1 MFALFRFGHSSGDP
15 SRPSP
20 PGPPGHSLYKEEN
33 QAGDYKEFTVL
44 IGEAAGSTRRQPA
57 GRFVAAGIPTGP
69 KCAERSVFRW
79 RSRVPGDQG
88 ASQTQRKEAATKAE
102 APNKPQRRGAA
113 EPQPKSEHPMNR
125 RDATSA
131 EKSKRTKI
139 LLKMRESPLLH
150 CDERRSAKPSVF
162 SASIGPLRLKRSV
175 ATLCDLL
182 VWCLRIA
189 YTLARQSGR
198 GLPHSK
204 TLTRGPVRQKTRRV
218 LECGCPLPLSAPR
231 EI

>member
-1 MFALFRFGHSSGDP
+1 MCRKVCLPLAL
-15 SRPSP
+15 
-20 PGPPGHSLYKEEN
+20 
-33 QAGDYKEFTVL
+33 
-44 IGEAAGSTRRQPA
+44 AGSGGSGSIPNAAQG
-57 GRFVAAGIPTGP
+57 GRNQSRGAQQT
-69 KCAERSVFRW
+69 AETWS
-79 RSRVPGDQG
+79 SR
-88 ASQTQRKEAATKAE
+88 AATKIRA
-102 APNKPQRRGAA
+102 
-113 EPQPKSEHPMNR
+113 PKSEHPMNR